1 MPKWTQS
8 TVLSFNLCPV
18 QPLEMP
24 MTRRSNPSQN
34 LLALTKVEKEAKEE
48 AKAAKEEREV
58 RVAKVAKAAKAAREQ
73 EKEQSLYLR
82 S

>member
-1 MPKWTQS
+1 
-8 TVLSFNLCPV
+8 VLSFNLCPV
-18 QPLEMP
+18 QHLEML
-24 MTRRSNPSQN
+24 MTRRSNLSQN

-48 AKAAKEEREV
+48 ARAAKEAREV

-73 EKEQSLYLR
+73 EKERSLYLR